1 MEKVKGHIVNNIVTS
16 LHIFQ
21 RSLKI
26 SGSFN
31 HSDMINLFFNF
42 QHVVAKYCLY
52 LNFFL
57 HSLKRVKPGSR
68 SLYFIALKPS
78 LCSTP

>member
-1 MEKVKGHIVNNIVTS
+1 MEKVKGHRVNNMVTS

-31 HSDMINLFFNF
+31 HSDLINFIFGFSTCCGTILF
-42 QHVVAKYCLY
+42 VPE
-52 LNFFL
+52 FL
-57 HSLKRVKPGSR
+57 PAFSEES
-68 SLYFIALKPS
+68 
-78 LCSTP
+78 